1 MATTKQD
8 KLPPLQRLCKA
19 DFISIRS
26 LSRGQWIQGQQIEWR
41 FNRQWRFVNF
51 DQAPALCAADRLM
64 ALGLVEQSVC
74 CTGCN
79 REVFQLTESG
89 RVFARRIDGLE
100 VPGCVAKA
108 QQVEATVPKLGDWFF
123 RHLPKVWGRWW
134 SARLLATSTCAV
146 WLHSENPEFTNW
158 QRHKRNA
165 LCLALFLVPVR
176 LPIAIHA
183 ETKSVHF
190 RG

>member
-1 MATTKQD
+1 MTPHLNANEKIVWQCTPSQWNNAGTF
-8 KLPPLQRLCKA
+8 LLCGLFFWTVIQR
-19 DFISIRS
+19 
-26 LSRGQWIQGQQIEWR
+26 
-41 FNRQWRFVNF
+41 
-51 DQAPALCAADRLM
+51 
-64 ALGLVEQSVC
+64 VC